1 MDIRKATEK
10 RTAVTGGKEAG
21 SGKGGQWGGGRQ
33 GGGSIQGKDRK
44 KIQKWDK
51 NPYLKAKKQLIMKYQ
66 CEIMFT

>member
-1 MDIRKATEK
+1 M
-10 RTAVTGGKEAG
+10 TGGKEAG
-21 SGKGGQWGGGRQ
+21 SGKGGQ